1 MLNYHL
7 FFLLWL
13 FFIVY
18 LVYNTLISLRQV
30 LGPFG
35 PMGRRR
41 LGRTAPLRYS
51 ARFPRAGRLKETYKD
66 FVPARR
72 ADPKNPPGRL
82 SETVGPS
89 GPNRTCLRSQLCGER
104 PYGPTFGPALR
115 GRTGRASACRFATN
129 LVKQSLCLRIWAH
142 QGIID
147 PRPEGPAKAPPLCG
161 GYFRSAEA
169 RGTDFFGP

>member
-82 SETVGPS
+82 SETVGPTA
-89 GPNRTCLRSQLCGER
+89 RRS
-104 PYGPTFGPALR
+104 ALR
-115 GRTGRASACRFATN
+115 GRTGRASARRFAANGPTARR
-129 LVKQSLCLRIWAH
+129 SA
-142 QGIID
+142 
-147 PRPEGPAKAPPLCG
+147 RPFGAEPDVPPLVAL
-161 GYFRSAEA
+161 RRTS
-169 RGTDFFGP
+169 